1 MNYTTLNNPTPTP
14 ILIQL
19 NSNNLTELGIFISS
33 LLLSISGCFAVVM
46 ASLRN
51 SRCKKIS
58 LCKTIS
64 CVREPPTEV

>member
-19 NSNNLTELGIFISS
+19 NSNNLTEIGIFISS
-33 LLLSISGCFAVVM
+33 LLLSLSGCFAVVF

-64 CVREPPTEV
+64 CIREPPEV